1 LRLHVGRIRGQTAI
15 QFILHES
22 VVTSVVPNIYD
33 QATLRDFA
41 AFVSGRA
48 LSEAEYEGVQ
58 VLQTHDFRPLPAT
71 QV

>member
-22 VVTSVVPNIYD
+22 VVASVVPNIYD

-41 AFVSGRA
+41 AFISGPA
-48 LSEAEYEGVQ
+48 LSEAE
-58 VLQTHDFRPLPAT
+58 
-71 QV
+71 